1 MKGKSKKKIFLYIA
15 FIVLTLAALSV
26 VIFFK
31 LNQNI
36 LIGSWESEDKA
47 RLYRFDENTLTITFA
62 DSKESV
68 LYGYALKNNKE
79 LVLSKGGKNFYYDI
93 FVGDNSIAIS
103 SADTDSPEILHRV
116 YE

>member
-47 RLYRFDENTLTITFA
+47 RIYRFDENTLTITFA
-62 DSKESV
+62 DSNDSQ
-68 LYGYALKNNKE
+68 LYGYSVKDNKE
-79 LVLSKGGKNFYYDI
+79 LILNKGGKNFHYEI
-93 FVGDNSIAIS
+93 FVRDNSIAIS

>member
-1 MKGKSKKKIFLYIA
+1 MQGKGRKKIIIYIA
-15 FIVLTLAALSV
+15 FIILTVASIGL

-36 LIGSWESEDKA
+36 LIGRWESEDKA
-47 RLYRFDENTLTITFA
+47 RIYIFDENTLTLTFA
-62 DSKESV
+62 DSGDSQ

-79 LVLSKGGKNFYYDI
+79 LILSKEGKSIHYEVIVRND
-93 FVGDNSIAIS
+93 SIAIS

>member
-1 MKGKSKKKIFLYIA
+1 MNGKSKKKIFIYIA
-15 FIVLTLAALSV
+15 FIILTVAVLGIVISLKLSR
-26 VIFFK
+26 
-31 LNQNI
+31 NI

-47 RLYRFDENTLTITFA
+47 RLYRFDDNTLTITFA

-68 LYGYALKNNKE
+68 LYGYALKSNKE